1 MVCVVPGDQLEQ
13 IEDHSSKEGLDLKTP
28 AILDGRIHPK
38 SLALTF
44 GQGEQE
50 HLPCASPHA

>member
-1 MVCVVPGDQLEQ
+1 MACVVGDQLEQ
-13 IEDHSSKEGLDLKTP
+13 TEDQPIKEGLNIKTP
-28 AILDGRIHPK
+28 ATLDGLSPK

-50 HLPCASPHA
+50 HLP